1 MRTLFFIITTIL
13 CVSHSPF
20 SEAHAE
26 KGKPRFV
33 ANGGEDTGKCD
44 NRFRPCRT
52 IAYAALQAHKGDRIL
67 VAKGSYNTGLEYL
80 ISELVPVYGGYN
92 QLDNFQQQS
101 PDQHPTYLTGVP
113 AEFAEKLNNKGFN
126 VIRDNKQL
134 ASPALKKNLA
144 SLAQLK
150 QVQKSQT
157 CVDGSA
163 GQFACSNLSLV
174 GHLPLS
180 SFSGG
185 SNGAT
190 DIWGHI
196 DLNTG
201 KEYAIMGLQRGTA
214 VIDISEPSSP
224 QVVGVISG
232 QSSGWRDIKVYQF
245 YQDSSQSWRAY
256 AYVTT
261 DNVSNE
267 GVAIIDLNKLAQNTV
282 ELVVKQKINNGA
294 HNVYISG
301 VDYSLNIP
309 IPGQIPLVHI
319 LGADR
324 NGGAMRSYNL
334 DNPELLSSEFDAAG
348 SNSADYTHDATS
360 LFIDDARM
368 NQCPNATAQGCMVMV
383 DYNEQ
388 EVRFWDQSAPDTRAA
403 LSAVTYN
410 QSAYVHSGWWSE
422 DKQYIFVH
430 DEGDEQNFNVNTT
443 VQIFEISD
451 LTAPRY
457 VTAWRGPTAAIDHN
471 GFVRGNRYYMSNY
484 TRGLTVLDISNP
496 EQPTEAGFFDTYP
509 SSNNNS
515 FNGAWGTYPYLPS
528 GLILVSDISSGLY
541 ILEDHTNDSNFNTVG
556 FASTGFSGSEGSSTR
571 IEVSRQGAT
580 TDAVTVSYQ
589 TLPGS
594 ASSEDFEAVSGTL
607 QWAAGDSNS
616 QFIDITVTPD
626 QNDNEFDEQF
636 FVRLFDP
643 KNNTTLSKTNMTT
656 VTISGRQNNGL
667 AAFNDTQL
675 TLLETQTSAEVMVN
689 RNSGANGQLV
699 INYTLVDGTGMVTED
714 IESASGQLTWED
726 GDRAAKFITLV
737 PIDDGLT
744 ESDETLVLRLSSDG
758 EQQIG
763 SPNEIQIL
771 IRDDESNT
779 APSANAGADAQYN
792 VRQSVA
798 LDGTAQDSEGST
810 LTYAWSQ
817 VSGSSVTLAGADTL
831 NASFVAPSSAGDLE
845 FSLTVTDEFGAAT
858 SDNITVTVVA
868 TTTPTAPTNGSSS
881 GSGGTI
887 HWFAIGALVLCL
899 LRRRKH
905 VK

>member
-20 SEAHAE
+20 SWAHAE

-33 ANGGEDTGKCD
+33 ANEGEDIGHCD
-44 NRFRPCRT
+44 NRFRPCKT
-52 IAYAALQAHKGDRIL
+52 IAYAALHAHKGDRIL
-67 VAKGSYNTGLEYL
+67 VAKGSYSTGLEYL
-80 ISELVPVYGGYN
+80 ISELVPVYGGYD

-101 PDQHPTYLTGVP
+101 PSQHPTYLTGVP
-113 AEFAEKLNNKGFN
+113 AEYAAQLSDKGFN
-126 VIRDNKQL
+126 VIRDSKQKV
-134 ASPALKKNLA
+134 SPALKKSLD

-150 QVQKSQT
+150 QVQKSQN

-185 SNGAT
+185 SNGAN

-214 VIDISEPSSP
+214 VIDISEPATP
-224 QVVGVISG
+224 TVVGVIPG

-245 YQDSSQSWRAY
+245 YHSSSQSWRAY

-261 DNVSNE
+261 DNVNNE

-282 ELVVKQKINNGA
+282 ELVIKQKVNNGA
-294 HNVYISG
+294 HNVYVSG

-309 IPGQIPLVHI
+309 IPGQQPLVHI

-324 NGGAMRSYNL
+324 NGGAIRSYNL
-334 DNPELLSSEFDAAG
+334 ENPELLSSEFDAAG
-348 SNSADYTHDATS
+348 STAADYSHDATS
-360 LFIDDARM
+360 LFIDDTRM
-368 NQCPNATAQGCMVMV
+368 SQCPNATAQGCTVMV

-388 EVRFWDQSAPDTRAA
+388 EVKFWDQSQASSRAA
-403 LSAVTYN
+403 LSTVSYA
-410 QSAYVHSGWWSE
+410 QAAYVHSGWWSE
-422 DKQYIFVH
+422 DKRYIFVH
-430 DEGDEQNFNVNTT
+430 DEGDEQTFNVNTT

-496 EQPTEAGFFDTYP
+496 EQPVEAGFFDTYP
-509 SSNNNS
+509 SSDNNS

-556 FASTGFSGSEGSSTR
+556 FSSRSFVADEGTSAR
-571 IEVSRQGAT
+571 IEISRQGT
-580 TDAVTVSYQ
+580 TDSAVTVSYQ

-594 ASSEDFEAVSGTL
+594 ASSSDFESASGTL
-607 QWAAGDSNS
+607 EWPAGDSS
-616 QFIDITVTPD
+616 SRFVEVTLTPD
-626 QNDNEFDEQF
+626 QDDSEFDEQF

-643 KNNTTLSKTNMTT
+643 KNNTTLAKTNLTT
-656 VTISGRQNNGL
+656 VTITGRQNNGL
-667 AAFNDTQL
+667 PAFTDSQV
-675 TLLETQTSAEVMVN
+675 TLLENQSSVDVMVN
-689 RNSGANGQLV
+689 RNSGSNGQLV
-699 INYTLVDGTGMVTED
+699 VNYSLMSDTGTVAED
-714 IESASGQLTWED
+714 IESASGQLVWED
-726 GDRAAKFITLV
+726 GDRDAKTITLT
-737 PIDDGLT
+737 PINDQQS
-744 ESDETLVLRLSSDG
+744 ESDETLSLRLSSDTD
-758 EQQIG
+758 QALG
-763 SPNEIQIL
+763 SPSEMQIL

-779 APSANAGADAQYN
+779 APTANAGADAQYN

-798 LDGTAQDSEGST
+798 LTGTAQDAEGSSLSYT
-810 LTYAWSQ
+810 WSQ
-817 VSGSSVTLAGADTL
+817 VSGDSVTLSGADSRS
-831 NASFVAPSSAGDLE
+831 ASFVAPGNAGSLE
-845 FSLTVTDEFGAAT
+845 FSFTVTDEFGAQS
-858 SDNITVTVVA
+858 SDNIIVTVVA
-868 TTTPTAPTNGSSS
+868 APTTQTPTTNSGSSS
-881 GSGGTI
+881 GGG
-887 HWFAIGALVLCL
+887 IGWLTMGVLALCL
-899 LRRRKH
+899 LRRQKH